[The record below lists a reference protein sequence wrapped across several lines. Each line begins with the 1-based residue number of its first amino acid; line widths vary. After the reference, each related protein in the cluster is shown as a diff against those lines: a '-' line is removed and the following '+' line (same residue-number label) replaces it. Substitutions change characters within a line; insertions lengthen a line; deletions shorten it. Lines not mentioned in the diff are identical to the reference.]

1 MKKRLGFDMDN
12 VLVDFQSGID
22 KLDPEIRREYAG
34 RYDEVPGIFALM
46 DPYPGAIEAYN
57 TLCSYY
63 DCYIVSTAPWK
74 NPSAWSDK
82 PLWVQQHLPEAA
94 YKRLTLTHHKELID
108 VDYLIDDRTA
118 NGVSAFK
125 GEHIHFET
133 DKCPNW
139 RVVTD
144 YLIKK
149 ALEKEHI
156 VKVDPVLP
164 PLPPIPPPLRTMRS
178 SLFGGFFETDQSKTR
193 RMMWEIQEA
202 ARVEEN
208 KRRGYR

>member
-22 KLDPEIRREYAG
+22 SLTPEQRMEYAG
-34 RYDEVPGIFALM
+34 RFDECPGIFALM

-82 PLWVQQHLPEAA
+82 PLWVQEYLKESAC
-94 YKRLTLTHHKELID
+94 KRLTLTHHKELID

-133 DKCPNW
+133 EKFPNW
-139 RVVTD
+139 RVVTE

-149 ALEKEHI
+149 ALEKDEPQQP
-156 VKVDPVLP
+156 KDKLP
-164 PLPPIPPPLRTMRS
+164 PLPPIPPPSRIIRDGWFS
-178 SLFGGFFETDQSKTR
+178 GETEESKIR
-193 RMMWEIQEA
+193 RAVWELACKERDA
-202 ARVEEN
+202 EN
-208 KRRGYR
+208 KRRGY